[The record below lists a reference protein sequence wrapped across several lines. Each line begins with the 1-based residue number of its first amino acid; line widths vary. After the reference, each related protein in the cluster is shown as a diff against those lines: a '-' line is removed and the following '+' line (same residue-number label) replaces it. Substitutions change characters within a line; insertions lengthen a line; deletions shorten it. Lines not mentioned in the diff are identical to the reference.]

1 MPKEILRAD
10 RLCWWFL
17 SSSLTILQAKV
28 AEVVRI

>member
-1 MPKEILRAD
+1 MPKEVLRAD
-10 RLCWWFL
+10 RLCQLFL